1 MRVVLLERGLPVQ
14 RLRGKCKKCKPDSF
28 DCCCKRIIE
37 QQADFKE
44 QRSLVQEVIE
54 AAGHLCIFLLKFHCE
69 LNFIEYFW
77 GVVKKY
83 LCEHCDYT
91 FETLKKNMP
100 EALDSVN
107 MQTIRCWEHRMQRWM
122 DAYRNGMETRAA
134 QIHVRNYSSKKYKSH
149 RRIPEQV
156 ARAFDQ

>member
-1 MRVVLLERGLPVQ
+1 M
-14 RLRGKCKKCKPDSF
+14 
-28 DCCCKRIIE
+28 
-37 QQADFKE
+37 
-44 QRSLVQEVIE
+44 
-54 AAGHLCIFLLKFHCE
+54 FLLKFHCE

-83 LCEHCDYT
+83 LREHCDYT

-107 MQTIRCWEHRMQRWM
+107 MQTIRRWEHRMQRWM
-122 DAYRNGMETRAA
+122 DGYRNGMETRAA
-134 QIHVRNYSSKKYKSH
+134 QIHVRNYSSKKSKSH

-156 ARAFDQ
+156 A